1 MTTSKFF
8 GGVRGFAIA
17 GISGRVSF
25 GFTLLLLFIL
35 TSGVWS
41 QENGRDRAQSA
52 SREDEAAARESEQVE
67 RVDSDDSSGP
77 REAVFV
83 RGDANSDGSVNMADG
98 MSILG
103 YIFLGAE
110 APQCLDAADADDNG
124 ELAITDSL
132 RLFGYLFNGGS
143 APAAPS
149 PTSLSYDERECNDDP
164 TDDLLGCETPSRVC
178 VSESECEAESRERG
192 NSRGEGWFGPNS
204 IINFEVGS
212 SGPEMV
218 WVSFEVKRC
227 YQEDDFRV

>member
-1 MTTSKFF
+1 
-8 GGVRGFAIA
+8 
-17 GISGRVSF
+17 
-25 GFTLLLLFIL
+25 
-35 TSGVWS
+35 
-41 QENGRDRAQSA
+41 
-52 SREDEAAARESEQVE
+52 
-67 RVDSDDSSGP
+67 
-77 REAVFV
+77 
-83 RGDANSDGSVNMADG
+83 
-98 MSILG
+98 
-103 YIFLGAE
+103 
-110 APQCLDAADADDNG
+110 ADDNG

-218 WVSFEVKRC
+218 WVSFEVKPC
-227 YQEDDFRV
+227 YQEDDFRVCIEKKGESGNICNNRSFYVDEDSVNLTSKPGMGTHHYYQWSFNISLLECGEDYEVRVKRKNGILPYR